1 MAKYDRAPIE
11 STWIEPESDANT
23 ETKPEYPYN
32 NIQQTEGGHSFEM
45 DDTPTRERIRI
56 QHGKSKN
63 FIDMHA
69 NGDQVVKVFGDNYEI
84 IAENNNVLIKGVCN
98 ITIRGDCNME
108 VLGNF
113 NQSVTG
119 DYNLAVKGQY
129 NVRAVKDISI
139 SGDDDVSIT
148 ANEKVGGALRF
159 GGATSFDIASDLNI
173 AGAITC
179 DSLVAT
185 TRVTGGMGV
194 SAGPF
199 GFVSAL
205 GGLSLGLPTVATP
218 LAIPGTITAVG
229 PIISDVVVAAP
240 LGTFGIMAAVL
251 MTDVIN
257 ATMYNFHQHPAPR
270 GITGFPTLPM
280 L

>member
-1 MAKYDRAPIE
+1 MATYDRPPIE
-11 STWIEPESDANT
+11 STWIEPESVAND

-45 DDTPTRERIRI
+45 DDTPKRERVRI

-63 FIDMHA
+63 FIEMHP
-69 NGDQVVKVFGDNYEI
+69 NGDQVVKIFGDGYEI
-84 IAENNNVLIKGVCN
+84 VAKNKNVLIKGVCN
-98 ITIRGDCNME
+98 ITVRGDCNME

-139 SGDDDVSIT
+139 SGDDDVSIS
-148 ANEKVGGALRF
+148 ANEKPGGSIRLSA
-159 GGATSFDIASDLNI
+159 ATSVDMASALNVI
-173 AGAITC
+173 GAATC
-179 DSLVAT
+179 DSLVAK
-185 TRVTGGMGV
+185 TRVTGNMGV
-194 SAGPF
+194 LAGPF
-199 GFVSAL
+199 GFTSAL
-205 GGLSLGLPTVATP
+205 GGLSLGKPSITNLT
-218 LAIPGTITAVG
+218 AIPGTITAVG